1 MVMMNRRYCL
11 LALVIFWTMA
21 VPLIAQEDDAIELT
35 HAATVEDDLLGVA
48 LTLNLPDGWVAD
60 TAEMGGA
67 LRFANLQTA
76 LDVVTLEDF
85 SLGLESGAVGG
96 AVTYTLSLHEDGGAL
111 EELESQ
117 AEFLKLSLFNQPENT
132 FDKLQFDEAQTFTAE
147 GRDGAYIIGS
157 AAVEENVGDVILMI
171 VEAGDHYA
179 LFIVGASKGE
189 AEDYIAVLQ
198 TMAGAIE
205 VAPIEDDAEIR
216 LTQMISGRS
225 AEAGNLT
232 IYYPEDW
239 VAREVDD
246 LLFFGDSEATLDKI
260 EADELPEAG
269 DIGGILLGLPVEAI
283 SFFVTSEDPTAID
296 VLNSLTGFMDDEKT
310 TFELGEAE
318 EFSVNG
324 RKGALVIGTGT
335 EDDMTFDAL
344 FAGVFE
350 GEDFIILVMRSNVG
364 DMGQYIEVAKAML
377 GAAEFEFEA
386 P

>member
-1 MVMMNRRYCL
+1 MMNRRYCL
-11 LALVIFWTMA
+11 LALVIFWAMA

-85 SLGLESGAVGG
+85 SLGLESGAAGG
-96 AVTYTLSLHEDGGAL
+96 AVSYTLSLHEDGDAL

-117 AEFLKLSLFNQPENT
+117 AEFLKLSLLNQPENT

-171 VEAGDHYA
+171 VEAGEHYA

-189 AEDYIAVLQ
+189 AEDYVAVLQ
-198 TMAGAIE
+198 AMAGAVEIT
-205 VAPIEDDAEIR
+205 PIEDDAEIR
-216 LTQMISGRS
+216 LTETISV
-225 AEAGNLT
+225 ENEFTGNLT
-232 IYYPEDW
+232 MYYPKGW
-239 VAREVDD
+239 VVRDASGLIYLDN
-246 LLFFGDSEATLDKI
+246 SESALDRV
-260 EADELPEAG
+260 EADEAPMVG
-269 DIGGILLGLPVEAI
+269 DVGGFAVGVPAEAI
-283 SFFVTSEDPTAID
+283 SSFVADDDRSVADI
-296 VLNSLTGFMDDEKT
+296 LNAMTERLSGEEF
-310 TFELGEAE
+310 TFELGEIE
-318 EFSVNG
+318 EFTVNG
-324 RKGALVIGTGT
+324 RNGAIVTGTGT
-335 EDDMTFDAL
+335 DNGNTVDVL

-364 DMGQYIEVAKAML
+364 EMGQYIEIAKAMV

>member
-21 VPLIAQEDDAIELT
+21 VPLVAQEDDAIELT

-48 LTLNLPDGWVAD
+48 LTLNLPDGWI
-60 TAEMGGA
+60 AESSVMGGA
-67 LRFANLQTA
+67 LRFANSQTA

-85 SLGLESGAVGG
+85 SLGLESGTVGG

-179 LFIVGASKGE
+179 LFIVSAKKGE
-189 AEDYIAVLQ
+189 AEDYVAVLQ
-198 TMAGAIE
+198 AMAGAVEIT
-205 VAPIEDDAEIR
+205 PIEDDAEIR
-216 LTQMISGRS
+216 LTETISV
-225 AEAGNLT
+225 ENEFTGNLT
-232 IYYPEDW
+232 MYYPKGW
-239 VAREVDD
+239 VVRDASGLIYLDN
-246 LLFFGDSEATLDKI
+246 SESALDRV
-260 EADELPEAG
+260 EADEAPMVG
-269 DIGGILLGLPVEAI
+269 DVGGFAVGVPAEAI
-283 SFFVTSEDPTAID
+283 SSFVADDDRSVADI
-296 VLNSLTGFMDDEKT
+296 LNAMTERLSGEEF
-310 TFELGEAE
+310 TFELGEIE
-318 EFSVNG
+318 EFTVNG
-324 RKGALVIGTGT
+324 RNGAIVTGTGT
-335 EDDMTFDAL
+335 DNGNTVDVL

-364 DMGQYIEVAKAML
+364 EMGQYIEIAKAMV

>member
-1 MVMMNRRYCL
+1 
-11 LALVIFWTMA
+11 MA

-96 AVTYTLSLHEDGGAL
+96 AVTYVLSLYEDSGAL
-111 EELESQ
+111 DELESQ
-117 AEFLKLSLFNQPENT
+117 AEFLQLSPLNQPENT

-157 AAVEENVGDVILMI
+157 AAVEEHVGDVILVI

-179 LFIVGASKGE
+179 LFIVSAKKGE
-189 AEDYIAVLQ
+189 AEDYVAVLQ
-198 TMAGAIE
+198 AMAGAVEIT
-205 VAPIEDDAEIR
+205 PIEDDAEIR
-216 LTQMISGRS
+216 LTETISV
-225 AEAGNLT
+225 ENEFTGNLT
-232 IYYPEDW
+232 MYYPKGW
-239 VAREVDD
+239 VVRDASGLIYLDN
-246 LLFFGDSEATLDKI
+246 SESALDRV
-260 EADELPEAG
+260 EADEAPMVG
-269 DIGGILLGLPVEAI
+269 DVGGFAVGVPAEAI
-283 SFFVTSEDPTAID
+283 SSFVADDDRSVADI
-296 VLNSLTGFMDDEKT
+296 LNAMTERLSGEEF
-310 TFELGEAE
+310 TFELGEIE
-318 EFSVNG
+318 EFTVNG
-324 RKGALVIGTGT
+324 RNGAIVTGTGT
-335 EDDMTFDAL
+335 DNGNTVDVL

-364 DMGQYIEVAKAML
+364 EMGQYIEIAKAMV